1 MSHTGSVKFY
11 NAQKGFGFIVGA
23 DGQDYF
29 VHFSAINKDGFKSL
43 ANEEPVQFDLEVN
56 PETGKQCAVNVT
68 GPGGAPVQGQPPRQK
83 GSGKGFG
90 KGKGSFQQQGG
101 FHQQGFPQ
109 QGFGQGFQQLQHGGF
124 HQQGFPQ
131 QGFGQQY

>member
-11 NAQKGFGFIVGA
+11 NAQKGFGFINGA
-23 DGQDYF
+23 DGQEYF
-29 VHFSAINKDGFKSL
+29 VHFSAIQKEGFKSL

-56 PETGKQCAVNVT
+56 EQTGKQCAVNVT

-83 GSGKGFG
+83 GFGKG
-90 KGKGSFQQQGG
+90 KGKGSFQQGG
-101 FHQQGFPQ
+101 FQQGFPQ
-109 QGFGQGFQQLQHGGF
+109 QGFGQGFQQLQQGGF
-124 HQQGFPQ
+124 QQGFPQ